1 VGITTATLLRVSARH
16 QHRLARV
23 AMLALLAVVVAMA
36 GAFVHTDDGCAV
48 EQHCRACRVAHA
60 SAGAVPVAAAPLPA
74 IEPADALA
82 TSATFASP
90 AAPLVS
96 DSNRGPPAAL

>member
-1 VGITTATLLRVSARH
+1 VSAR
-16 QHRLARV
+16 QQYRFARV
-23 AMLALLAVVVAMA
+23 AMLALLAVLVSMA

-48 EQHCRACRVAHA
+48 EQHGRACRVAHA
-60 SAGAVPVAAAPLPA
+60 SAGVVPAAAAPLPA
-74 IEPADALA
+74 IEPAEALA

-96 DSNRGPPAAL
+96 DSNRGPPAVL

>member
-1 VGITTATLLRVSARH
+1 
-16 QHRLARV
+16 
-23 AMLALLAVVVAMA
+23 MLALLAVVVAMA

-60 SAGAVPVAAAPLPA
+60 NAGAVPATAAPLPA
-74 IEPADALA
+74 IESAEALLA
-82 TSATFASP
+82 PSILASP
-90 AAPLVS
+90 ANPLVS